1 MRLILPYVF
10 LLLIFAPSTAAQDAA
25 SGERTG
31 LVFRTDA
38 PTEYVYT
45 PVSHNVE
52 LHAPPLA
59 VVFLGAAVGYGL
71 GTAGGYGV
79 GLATDRSFI
88 PEDVIS
94 GHGLVGAWIG
104 GSTTAALGA
113 HLANGQRGTLWLNVL
128 TTAAAQGLYAYAVTQ
143 TLADPLLLGLP
154 LVGVAT
160 SVAVERLT
168 SP

>member
-1 MRLILPYVF
+1 MRLILPPF
-10 LLLIFAPSTAAQDAA
+10 LLLLIFAPSTAAQEAA
-25 SGERTG
+25 SDERTG

-38 PTEYVYT
+38 PTGYVYP
-45 PVSHNVE
+45 PVSQGAE
-52 LHAPPLA
+52 RHAPPLA

-79 GLATDRSFI
+79 GLAADRSFI
-88 PEDVIS
+88 PEDVVS

-104 GSTTAALGA
+104 GSSTAALGA
-113 HLANGQRGTLWLNVL
+113 HLANGQRGSLWLTML
-128 TTAAAQGLYAYAVTQ
+128 ATTAAQGLYAYAVTQ
-143 TLADPLLLGLP
+143 ALADPLLLGLP